1 MIKNFWNRILRIA
14 SNFNKR
20 KYDSKYTRKGSSFFV
35 YLVGLILLVIVSR
48 FPLGYSIKN
57 NKAIDI
63 NFAEGNKT
71 YDEIMVSRTYTE
83 QYRVTTTENLRLNS
97 LRLFYNAVDK
107 NFRGILTASIKD
119 ENGVVD
125 SSSTELASTG
135 SDGLFSSAM
144 LEFGVNAQLL
154 EGHEYTINLQIN
166 TNMPYYYVRK
176 FCVQDQEYSNIKC
189 KLITEES
196 MVSNITYTPID
207 IMRYGDAFYGFI
219 ILGIIVSGLYVL
231 KMIDINPMNNEYISR
246 VLCSIQKHYNEI
258 ILILMFIYLA
268 LYEFYY
274 AYVKETYISVDSCSY
289 LMEADAIL
297 NGYGFNIA
305 GMSGY
310 VSWFSV
316 FPIGYPLLIAAVSFI
331 TGRNLYLS
339 SKILAIL
346 IIGGVLLLLYIRF
359 QKNAWIYSFCLLNTG
374 FLSTYKWSVS
384 EIPFIL
390 GLIIF
395 CLILDYIIE
404 NSVVKVRWFVF
415 WGLSSVYLF
424 LCRYFGTFS
433 FIVIGIIFIIY
444 FGIYIFIPQY
454 RNYNT
459 KAKWRGSIVAGI
471 ISGIFMVSYYMMNY
485 LMTGTFSG
493 TDRSE
498 WWDEYTELTNGF
510 YSALINEF
518 LNASHMVLP
527 DPITSMSR
535 HFKIWIIVLFLMII
549 LYLLYKYKTK
559 DFKVVFIGVGIFYYF
574 VFVFIRYHSSMDA
587 FSYRF
592 FAPASILIVIGMIG
606 FAEKFLIR
614 NKDKIVPIFACIL
627 VLSIMGLSATFK
639 TFDRHNTAYSY
650 LVTDMINVTKEIPR
664 NSTVFMASDFDYRIR
679 AFRPDICYVYR
690 SIDVN
695 DTMDGLFKRYSNS
708 DYICIKAKYIKDM
721 LFYPIY
727 DYNESIV
734 EFFRGIVTENTPD
747 EELLVISVK
756 NQMIQ

>member
-1 MIKNFWNRILRIA
+1 MEDIIG
-14 SNFNKR
+14 
-20 KYDSKYTRKGSSFFV
+20 KYNYRYKKGIIITV
-35 YLVGLILLVIVSR
+35 YLVVLIILVIVSR

-154 EGHEYTINLQIN
+154 EGHEYTINLQID

-374 FLSTYKWSVS
+374 FLTIYKYTWS

-433 FIVIGIIFIIY
+433 FIIIGIIFAYYASLY
-444 FGIYIFIPQY
+444 FFGSKNKDQSV
-454 RNYNT
+454 
-459 KAKWRGSIVAGI
+459 KAKMIGCMISGL
-471 ISGIFMVSYYMMNY
+471 ISGIIIACYYLMNY
-485 LMTGTFSG
+485 IRTSTFSG
-493 TDRSE
+493 ADRSR
-498 WWDEYTELTNGF
+498 WWDDYGVLTDTLYTVLTN
-510 YSALINEF
+510 EF
-518 LNASHMVLP
+518 FNASRIVLP
-527 DPITSMSR
+527 ETIANMPWYL
-535 HFKIWIIVLFLMII
+535 KVWIVVLLLMVII
-549 LYLLYKYKTK
+549 YLFYKYKLR
-559 DFKVVFIGVGIFYYF
+559 DSRMVFIGVGIFYCLMF
-574 VFVFIRYHSSMDA
+574 IFIRYHSSMDT
-587 FSYRF
+587 FCIRF
-592 FAPASILIVIGMIG
+592 FVPASILITIGVIGYIT
-606 FAEKFLIR
+606 EVVRENKSLIAPVA
-614 NKDKIVPIFACIL
+614 ICML
-627 VLSIMGLSATFK
+627 LLSIVGLSANMEM
-639 TFDRHNTAYSY
+639 FDRHDTAYSQ
-650 LVTDMINVTKEIPR
+650 LRINLESAVKDVPYHSTILGASEI
-664 NSTVFMASDFDYRIR
+664 DIR
-679 AFRPDICYVYR
+679 TRVFRPDINYINT
-690 SIDVN
+690 SIGLG
-695 DTMDGLFKRYSNS
+695 DTMDKIFLKYNSS
-708 DYICIKAKYIKDM
+708 DYICIKAKDIKDIM
-721 LFYPIY
+721 IYSIY
-727 DYNESIV
+727 DYDKSIKD
-734 EFFRGIVTENTPD
+734 FFDGIRSETPD
-747 EELLVISVK
+747 DSFLVISVK
-756 NQMIQ
+756 DRKLENFER